1 MFFINQGSLSVI
13 SPDEKTT
20 LATLGDGDFFG
31 EIALLHEQPRMA
43 TVKALAYCEVY
54 VLDKTCFDTVMADHP
69 EFADQM
75 KQVATE
81 RLQGPAEPPP

>member
-1 MFFINQGSLSVI
+1 MFFVNQGTLSVL

-20 LATLGDGDFFG
+20 VATLGDGDFFG

-43 TVKALAYCEVY
+43 TIKALACCEVY
-54 VLDKTCFDTVMADHP
+54 VLDKPGFDTVMANHP

-75 KQVATE
+75 KQIAAE
-81 RLQGPAEPPP
+81 RLKGAEEPPP